1 MSFFFL
7 QKMFNRPRCRDY
19 VPLSTQQLRL
29 RNLIQITGHQIVCE
43 PKCSIYYTLHMTSMS
58 APFFTSEKIETPN
71 NAIWSEINCQNILQ
85 SSSTC
90 VCIRIWQHQ
99 SNCLT
104 DKVLFLWGVYFSGL
118 VPISKRT
125 EIKFKENSLVFQM
138 HGGYFTAVETLMKES
153 LIKNV
158 PTRKIN
164 DDLLMIPK
172 NQLIQIK
179 NNSFN
184 NLNCDGNL
192 SKNNSFSSLFGSSSP
207 KNVTPRNSPDRTN
220 LSNSPFNLKT
230 KLITKDLQLVLNKP
244 HFTDG
249 LDENELIK
257 LIKVRY
263 IFKDFLPTEIRP
275 SYEIKKLLLLRE
287 KQRTIKY
294 RSESAKDV
302 MDKICMK
309 SAFCLNLDL
318 IANRPVI
325 YQTKRVSGMG
335 KTLNRLLFQ
344 PPEQQNPED
353 ILKAQELRRQIEI
366 AKFRCRLLHQE
377 RDKTRSYIRKL
388 EIKHA
393 KISDQNIDKES
404 WLMAHYRNLSR
415 EKDAALQ
422 DKISF
427 TGQKELY
434 GISKKLLQQR
444 RNRLL
449 KELNEIYCIEE
460 TPGGFCTINKVPLPD
475 AENYSENTTPLMLS
489 VSLGYAAHAV
499 LMCSVLLN
507 TPLR

>member
-1 MSFFFL
+1 
-7 QKMFNRPRCRDY
+7 MFNRPRCRDF
-19 VPLSTQQLRL
+19 VGLATQQLRL
-29 RNLIQITGHQIVCE
+29 RNLIQITGHRIVCE
-43 PKCSIYYTLHMTSMS
+43 PKCSIYFTLHMTSMS

-85 SSSTC
+85 SSSTS
-90 VCIRIWQHQ
+90 VCIRVWQHES
-99 SNCLT
+99 SNST

-118 VPISKRT
+118 VPITKRT
-125 EIKFKENSLVFQM
+125 EIKLKENSLVFQM
-138 HGGYFTAVETLMKES
+138 HGGYFTAVESLLKES

-158 PTRKIN
+158 PRKN
-164 DDLLMIPK
+164 DENNLVTPK
-172 NQLIQIK
+172 PLVQIK

-192 SKNNSFSSLFGSSSP
+192 SKNNSFSSLFGSASP
-207 KNVTPRNSPDRTN
+207 KHVTPKNSPDRTN
-220 LSNSPFNLKT
+220 LSNSPFNIKS
-230 KLITKDLQLVLNKP
+230 KLITKDLQLVTSKP

-257 LIKVRY
+257 LVKVRY
-263 IFKDFLPTEIRP
+263 IFKDFLRTEIRP

-294 RSESAKDV
+294 RSESAKEV

-353 ILKAQELRRQIEI
+353 ILKAQELRRQIEV

-388 EIKHA
+388 EVKHA
-393 KISDQNIDKES
+393 KISDSNIDKES

-422 DKISF
+422 EKISF

-434 GISKKLLQQR
+434 GISKKSLQQR

-460 TPGGFCTINKVPLPD
+460 TAGGFCTINKVPLPD
-475 AENYSENTTPLMLS
+475 AENYTENTTPLMLS

>member
-1 MSFFFL
+1 
-7 QKMFNRPRCRDY
+7 MFNRPRCRDY
-19 VPLSTQQLRL
+19 VGLATQQLRL
-29 RNLIQITGHQIVCE
+29 RNLIQITGHKIICE

-99 SNCLT
+99 SSKQI

-118 VPISKRT
+118 VPITKRT
-125 EIKFKENSLVFQM
+125 EIKFNENSLVFQM
-138 HGGYFTAVETLMKES
+138 HGGYFTAVETLVKES

-158 PTRKIN
+158 PKRN
-164 DDLLMIPK
+164 DDLLQIPK
-172 NQLIQIK
+172 LIQNK

-184 NLNCDGNL
+184 NLNCDVNL
-192 SKNNSFSSLFGSSSP
+192 SKNNSFSSLFGSASP
-207 KNVTPRNSPDRTN
+207 KNVTPKNSPDRTN
-220 LSNSPFNLKT
+220 LSNSPFNLKQ
-230 KLITKDLQLVLNKP
+230 KLITKDLQLVMQKP

-249 LDENELIK
+249 LDLNELIK

-263 IFKDFLPTEIRP
+263 LNKDFLQTEIRP

-287 KQRTIKY
+287 KQRSIKY

-325 YQTKRVSGMG
+325 YQTKRISGMG

-366 AKFRCRLLHQE
+366 GKFRCRLLTQE

-388 EIKHA
+388 EQKHA
-393 KISDQNIDKES
+393 KLSDSNIDKES

-434 GISKKLLQQR
+434 GISKKSLQQR

-460 TPGGFCTINKVPLPD
+460 QPGGFCTINKVPLPD